1 MMLQDK
7 LRTTAM
13 VAAAALAMTL
23 GTAASFA
30 QPGGASHGPHG
41 HGASGDIGHV
51 IESAKAQLN
60 LNTSQ
65 QQQWDAVVA
74 QTQAARQT
82 ARAGFDQIKVATQA
96 ELAKAEP
103 DLASLAAQTD
113 VIRGQGAA
121 TRKAVRDAWLALY
134 ATFSSEQKTVVRD
147 AIVAKLASMEQFRA
161 QMRER
166 FAQ

>member
-1 MMLQDK
+1 MKGSTMKK
-7 LRTTAM
+7 LLLAFTAAG
-13 VAAAALAMTL
+13 VAAVAFP
-23 GTAASFA
+23 ASA
-30 QPGGASHGPHG
+30 QAPGPRHG
-41 HGASGDIGHV
+41 HGDPIGMIAAV
-51 IESAKAQLN
+51 KAQLN
-60 LNTSQ
+60 LNTAQ

-113 VIRGQGAA
+113 AIRDQGAA

-134 ATFSSEQKTVVRD
+134 ATFSPEQKTVVRD
-147 AIVAKLASMEQFRA
+147 AIVAKLASIQQFRA
-161 QMRER
+161 QMKER
-166 FAQ
+166 SAQ

>member
-1 MMLQDK
+1 M
-7 LRTTAM
+7 
-13 VAAAALAMTL
+13 
-23 GTAASFA
+23 
-30 QPGGASHGPHG
+30 
-41 HGASGDIGHV
+41 
-51 IESAKAQLN
+51 
-60 LNTSQ
+60 
-65 QQQWDAVVA
+65 A

-103 DLASLAAQTD
+103 DLASLAAQAD
-113 VIRGQGAA
+113 AIRRQDAA

-134 ATFSSEQKTVVRD
+134 ATFSAEQKTVVRD